1 MVFLKWDRRL
11 NYYIKIFSYLV
22 IIVFPSLISAQYQV
36 GHYSITFQDSGRGNR
51 DIDTEIYYPETISGD
66 STLAAIG
73 EFPVIIFGHGFV
85 MTWDAYQN
93 LWEEF
98 VPKGYIMVFPKTEG
112 SLFSTNHQEFGWDL
126 QFLVTKIQDEGLNN
140 TSPIYNIVANNTALM
155 GHSMG
160 GGASF
165 LAADSLCMNG
175 NSQLKTIIGLAP
187 AESSSNGVS
196 SIASAENVTV
206 PSIILSGSQD
216 GVTPPEDHHIPI
228 YDNLSSDCKIFI
240 SISGGGHCYFA
251 NSNFNCDFGESIS
264 STGISI
270 TRTEQQAVTYDF
282 LNLWLD
288 YTLKSDCNDFS
299 VFQDSLATSNR
310 ISPSQICLP
319 NPVAIIIENEG
330 ILASSIT
337 GIGYQW
343 YLNNEIIT
351 AANGIDYT
359 PTISGEYNVEVF
371 FTSGCPTFSDSYS
384 FNSELISL
392 VNFKPNNYLIY
403 QNYPNPFNPV
413 TTIRYDLPEDA
424 EIIISIY
431 DIIGREIKTLIK
443 TIQSSGFKSI
453 TWDGTND
460 NGEILPGGIYYYL
473 IKANNYRKIKKM
485 IFLK

>member
-1 MVFLKWDRRL
+1 MT
-11 NYYIKIFSYLV
+11 YYIKILSYLV
-22 IIVFPSLISAQYQV
+22 ILAFSSLINAQYQV
-36 GHYSITFQDSGRGNR
+36 GHYSITFQDPGRANR
-51 DIDTEIYYPETISGD
+51 NIDTEIYFPATISGD

-126 QFLVTKIQDEGLNN
+126 QFLVTKIQNEGLNN

-160 GGASF
+160 GGALF

-175 NSQLKTIIGLAP
+175 NAQLKTIIGLAP

-196 SIASAENVTV
+196 SIASAANVTV

-216 GVTPPEDHHIPI
+216 GVTPPEDHHIPM
-228 YDNLSSDCKIFI
+228 YNNLSSDCKIFI
-240 SISGGGHCYFA
+240 SIYGGGHCYFA
-251 NSNFNCDFGESIS
+251 NSNFNCDFGESVS

-270 TRTEQQAVTYDF
+270 TRVEQQAVTYDF

-288 YTLKSDCNDFS
+288 YTLKNDCNDFS
-299 VFQDSLATSNR
+299 VFQDSLNTSNR
-310 ISPSQICLP
+310 ISTSQICLP
-319 NPVAIIIENEG
+319 NPSAIIIENEG
-330 ILASSIT
+330 ILSSSIT
-337 GIGYQW
+337 GTGYQW
-343 YLNNEIIT
+343 YLNNEIIIS
-351 AANGIDYT
+351 ANGINYT
-359 PTISGEYNVEVF
+359 PTISGGYNVEVF
-371 FTSGCPTFSDSYS
+371 FANGCPTYSDLYS
-384 FNSELISL
+384 FNLELNSL
-392 VNFKPNNYLIY
+392 VNLKPDSYLIY
-403 QNYPNPFNPV
+403 QNYPNPFNAV
-413 TTIRYDLPEDA
+413 TIIRYDLPEDT
-424 EIIISIY
+424 EVIISIY

-443 TIQSSGFKSI
+443 TNQRSGFKSI
-453 TWDGTND
+453 SWDGTND

-473 IKANNYRKIKKM
+473 INANTYIKVKKM

>member
-1 MVFLKWDRRL
+1 M
-11 NYYIKIFSYLV
+11 NYLIKIFLFLILV
-22 IIVFPSLISAQYQV
+22 FLSNFIYAQYQIGYYNV
-36 GHYSITFQDSGRGNR
+36 IFQDPDRSSRN
-51 DIDTEIYYPETISGD
+51 IDTEIYYPATISGD
-66 STLAAIG
+66 STLAEIG

-140 TSPIYNIVANNTALM
+140 SSPIYNIVANNTALM

-160 GGASF
+160 GGACF

-175 NSQLKTIIGLAP
+175 NAQLKTIIGLAP

-196 SIASAENVTV
+196 SIASAANVTV

-216 GVTPPEDHHIPI
+216 GVTPSEDHHLPM
-228 YDNLSSDCKIFI
+228 YNNLSSDCKVFI

-251 NSNFNCDFGESIS
+251 ISNFNCDFGESIS

-270 TRTEQQAVTYDF
+270 TRTEQQDVTYDF

-299 VFQDSLATSNR
+299 IFQDSLVTSNR

-330 ILASSIT
+330 TLASSIT
-337 GIGYQW
+337 GIAYQW

-359 PTISGEYNVEVF
+359 PTMSGEYNVEVF

-384 FNSELISL
+384 FNEGLNSL
-392 VNFKPNNYLIY
+392 VNFKPNNYLVY
-403 QNYPNPFNPV
+403 QNYPNPFNPI
-413 TTIRYDLPEDA
+413 TTIRYYLPEDA

-431 DIIGREIKTLIK
+431 DIIGRKIKTFIK
-443 TIQSSGFKSI
+443 TNQSSGFKSI
-453 TWDGTND
+453 IWDGKND
-460 NGEILPGGIYYYL
+460 NGEMLPGGIYYYL
-473 IKANNYRKIKKM
+473 FKANTYRKIKKM